1 MSTIA
6 ELLDWLPSFPVT
18 KEQIVMLLEGNVC
31 DEKPFFTH
39 FGIKPIGFK
48 EGISKYLTA

>member
-1 MSTIA
+1 
-6 ELLDWLPSFPVT
+6 
-18 KEQIVMLLEGNVC
+18 MLLEGNIC
-31 DEKPFFTH
+31 DEKPFFAH